1 MKIKNVSLP
10 QIYSAASNT
19 VSFTPAGYRAAANAL
34 KSGSYAP
41 LIAMLKECESDGFVY
56 GCLQARDG
64 AIDRAWDVRAYS
76 QDKADRERAD
86 WLWQVMDN
94 LGVHDLTTSVANA
107 LLFLYQV
114 VDFKWELQDGKWVPV
129 QMVHLGQQYFRY
141 NNDIPPALVIDK
153 GRSGEEIPETCI
165 IAEINKDKRTPVML
179 SVLKN
184 YILLNFG
191 EQSWASFLENF
202 GEGIIL
208 GKYPD
213 GADDKTRNETQTAV
227 DNVAASSRGIM
238 PESSTLE
245 VIESKRGTGDHKDF
259 KWSIEE
265 EISIALLGH
274 SDGVRKSQTQI
285 GANDE
290 AFKVG
295 NRVANGVMSFAEK
308 YINRWIRTLWKLNFG
323 DKRYPTFEMS
333 KYEEFD
339 AKDWRDSLRLLYDM
353 GVPVVRSN
361 LEKLGVDLPEDF
373 QMAINPLSITGE

>member
-1 MKIKNVSLP
+1 MKIQNVIIP
-10 QIYSAASNT
+10 QIYSSASNS
-19 VSFTPAGYRAAANAL
+19 VSFTPSGYRAAANAL
-34 KSGSYAP
+34 KSGSFSP
-41 LIAMLKECESDGFVY
+41 LIAMLKETESDGFVY

-64 AIDRAWDVRAYS
+64 AIDRAWDLRPFS
-76 QDKADRERAD
+76 QDKADRERAE
-86 WLWQVMDN
+86 WLWSVFDN
-94 LGVHDLTTSVANA
+94 LGVNDLVTSVANA
-107 LLFLYQV
+107 ILYIYQV
-114 VDFKWELQDGKWVPV
+114 VDFKWELVDGKWTPTE
-129 QMVHLGQQYFRY
+129 MIHLGQQYFRY
-141 NNDIPPALVIDK
+141 SNDVPPILRIDQGK
-153 GRSGEEIPETCI
+153 DGAEIPETAL
-165 IAEINKDKRTPVML
+165 IAEINRDKRTPVML

-227 DNVAASSRGIM
+227 DAIAASSRGIM
-238 PESSTLE
+238 PESSALE
-245 VIESKRGTGDHKDF
+245 VVESKRGTGDHKDF
-259 KWSIEE
+259 KWAFEE

-295 NRVANGVMSFAEK
+295 NRVANSIMSFAEK
-308 YINRWIRTLWKLNFG
+308 HINRWLRVLWKLNFG
-323 DKRYPTFEMS
+323 DRRYPIFELS
-333 KYEEFD
+333 KYAEFD
-339 AKDWRDSLRLLYDM
+339 SKDWRESLRLLYDM

-373 QMAINPLSITGE
+373 VMTQNPLQMTGE